1 MSEHDLF
8 ADEVGGEAARPLSV
22 SELTGQIKSL
32 LETELESRWVLGEIS
47 QYTLHG
53 SGHRYFTLKDE
64 HSQLSAVMFKWQSRG
79 LSFEPES
86 GMQVLVYGHV
96 SVYEPR
102 GTYQFYAARIQPAG
116 VGELALAFEQL
127 KSRLAAEGLFDEE
140 RKRALPP
147 FPRRVGVV
155 TSPTG
160 AAIRDIAQVMQR
172 RAPGIQIVLAPARV
186 QGQGAAEEVARGIES
201 LNRYAEVDIIIVGR
215 GGGAPEDLWCFNE
228 EPVARAIYASP
239 IPIISAVG
247 HEIDF
252 SISDYVADY
261 RAPTPSA
268 AAEVVAAEHAA
279 LKERVSE
286 RRQRLISSMQG
297 HIERRSEAQRHLDPR
312 RVLLRARDRIEQ
324 NSQYLDERRK
334 DLATAFDWYARRRM
348 EAFGSALTR
357 LEDLS
362 PLKGLARG
370 FSLAETAASGQLIKD
385 ANELQPGDRI
395 RVRFQRGSATCSVED
410 IEQ

>member
-247 HEIDF
+247 HEVDF

-279 LKERVSE
+279 LKERVGE